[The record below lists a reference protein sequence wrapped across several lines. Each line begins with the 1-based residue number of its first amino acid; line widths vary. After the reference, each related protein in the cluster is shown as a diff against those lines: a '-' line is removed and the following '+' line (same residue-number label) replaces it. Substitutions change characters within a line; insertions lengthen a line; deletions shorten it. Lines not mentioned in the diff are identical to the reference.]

1 MGDFSSLKRA
11 TLALDLQTARPK
23 MELLSCS
30 VQMCPSHLG
39 TAEKGDEFRLT
50 GETYVQG
57 VMHREV
63 MQTVERRRW
72 LSSRS
77 DSDEQFTFAS

>member
-30 VQMCPSHLG
+30 VQISGGASQSKRAIFC
-39 TAEKGDEFRLT
+39 LT
-50 GETYVQG
+50 KVVSGNTLIL
-57 VMHREV
+57 H
-63 MQTVERRRW
+63 
-72 LSSRS
+72 
-77 DSDEQFTFAS
+77 DSKLLEST